1 MSTLEPIF
9 DASDWHFVNEGG
21 RHTIYRYCASSSS
34 PQSVFVGKVIRVR
47 KFEQVRSNST
57 EQQQQAGCNTSHF
70 LESYEE
76 NVNEVLY
83 PPGANNARLQSIF
96 FQVEYGFIKK
106 LHERHMG
113 VVDGVSPS
121 AADQGIDAKDHY
133 VCEIM
138 PNVMEV
144 FKPAQPTTIAHASVH
159 NKHNYFAAKVLTV
172 EIKIK
177 GAHPSVSTFLSPQE
191 SGIKHKYGRYH
202 MKQLASAA
210 KMLTIDDE
218 GAQSQKPAVLLQRAL
233 LHDPRDLLSLDKS
246 LVRDALQKLVKSP
259 GNVLRGHIN
268 GHRHILCAKENDRSK
283 DWWRKVCSAFVSNS
297 IVRDGEDIAAL
308 GDTILDAVS
317 SILCEETVLRDISV
331 VQKFDFIDIEG
342 ATLIFDHL
350 SLLLGSKDAAERA
363 LCESVLQASQVIEV
377 VKRCVGENTDIFT
390 GDLPTFIKPFLFGQ
404 KNGDDDDVRACTGEI
419 SKEELISKLT
429 VSESCILLNMWLI
442 SLAAKDSSVM
452 VSMRVQSVKRVSTS
466 CAFGSLICKGVHSQT
481 SDHCGHVILVCP
493 ASCAHCSE
501 QARSEVCLL
510 FSSALVDIGY
520 KDPAKCWQKSE
531 EEKRLV
537 ANAALFLAKVA
548 EDR

>member
-1 MSTLEPIF
+1 
-9 DASDWHFVNEGG
+9 
-21 RHTIYRYCASSSS
+21 
-34 PQSVFVGKVIRVR
+34 VFVGKVIRVR
-47 KFEQVRSNST
+47 KFEQVLSNST
-57 EQQQQAGCNTSHF
+57 EQQVGCNTLHF

-76 NVNEVLY
+76 NVNKVLY
-83 PPGANNARLQSIF
+83 PPGSTNARLQSIF
-96 FQVEYGFIKK
+96 FQVEYGFMKK

-113 VVDGVSPS
+113 VVDEVSAS

-144 FKPAQPTTIAHASVH
+144 FKSAQPTTIARECVH
-159 NKHNYFAAKVLTV
+159 SKHNCFAAKVLTV

-177 GAHPSVSTFLSPQE
+177 GAHPSVSTFLSPLE
-191 SGIKHKYGRYH
+191 SGIKRKYGRYH

-210 KMLTIDDE
+210 KMLAIDDE
-218 GAQSQKPAVLLQRAL
+218 GSQLQQPPVLLQRAL

-246 LVRDALQKLVKSP
+246 LVREALQKLVKSP

-268 GHRHILCAKENDRSK
+268 GHRHMYAKENDRSK
-283 DWWRKVCSAFVSNS
+283 DWWRKLCSAFVSNS

-308 GDTILDAVS
+308 GDTILDVVS
-317 SILCEETVLRDISV
+317 SIICKETVLRDISI
-331 VQKFDFIDIEG
+331 VQKFDLIDVEG

-350 SLLLGSKDAAERA
+350 SRLLGSKDAAERA
-363 LCESVLQASQVIEV
+363 LCESVLRASQVLEV
-377 VKRCVGENTDIFT
+377 VKQFVRDHSDIFT
-390 GDLPTFIKPFLFGQ
+390 EDIPTFLKPFLFGQ

-419 SKEELISKLT
+419 SNEELISKLT
-429 VSESCILLNMWLI
+429 VLESCILLNMWLI

-452 VSMRVQSVKRVSTS
+452 VSMQVQSVKRVSTS
-466 CAFGSLICKGVHSQT
+466 CAFGSLICEGVNSQT

-493 ASCAHCSE
+493 ASCAHCNE

-510 FSSALVDIGY
+510 LSTALVDIGY

-537 ANAALFLAKVA
+537 AKAALFLAKVA